1 MKKVFVTPIVQK
13 SAVRIVG
20 GNSLHRFFSCK
31 IGIVLLL
38 LLICSLSSCAGV
50 AVNSSN
56 ERSQS
61 FTDLIVVGFSQVG
74 AESDWRMAN
83 TKSMQDAFTEENG
96 YMLLFDDAQQKQER
110 QISAI
115 RSFIQQDVDYIVLAP
130 TTELGWDTVL
140 KEAKAAEIPV
150 IIIDRR
156 IEIEDENLFTCWI
169 GSDFRTEGDKA
180 VKWLDRHFGNKP
192 VQIIHLQGNL
202 GSSAQ
207 IGRTAGLK
215 TGLATHDNWSLAA
228 QESGEFTQAKGQ
240 ELMEK
245 FLDQEFNVVYAEND
259 NMAYGAIDV
268 LRAAGREP
276 GKDVVVVSFDAS
288 RRGLE
293 LTLAGDISY
302 DVECNPLHGPR
313 VAAIIEQLEQGE
325 TPPKFTYVEEGAFAS
340 STITQEMIDA
350 REY

>member
-1 MKKVFVTPIVQK
+1 MKKVFVMSFVHK
-13 SAVRIVG
+13 WAAGKMRSVY
-20 GNSLHRFFSCK
+20 LHRFISCLMN
-31 IGIVLLL
+31 IFLLL
-38 LLICSLSSCAGV
+38 LPICSLVSCADALSV
-50 AVNSSN
+50 SSD
-56 ERSQS
+56 EGTQS
-61 FTDLIVVGFSQVG
+61 FADLIVVGFSQVG

-110 QISAI
+110 QINAI

-140 KEAKAAEIPV
+140 KEAQVAGIPV

-156 IEIEDENLFTCWI
+156 IEIVDENLFTCWI

-180 VKWLDRHFGNKP
+180 VKWLDQHFGDVP
-192 VQIIHLQGNL
+192 VNIIHLQGNL

-215 TGLATHDNWSLAA
+215 TALAAHSNWTLVA

-245 FLDQEFNVVYAEND
+245 YLDQEFNVVYAEND

-268 LRAAGREP
+268 LRSAGRKL
-276 GKDVVVVSFDAS
+276 GKDVVVISFDAS

-302 DVECNPLHGPR
+302 NVECNPLHGSR
-313 VAAIIEQLEQGE
+313 VAAIIEQLERGE

-340 STITQEMIDA
+340 DTITQNMIDA
-350 REY
+350 RAY